1 MKREK
6 KVYCKGDRA
15 ITLIALIVTI
25 IVLLILAGVTINLA
39 VNNQGIFSKAKTAG
53 RVYSEKEA
61 TEQAGLLMSEYQMEK
76 SQDDSLTLQ
85 KFLTDKG
92 ANYEEDGDNLNLFED
107 GYIVTVDKNGTI
119 ISAERDA
126 GVQPQV
132 TAKVYTSEGKEV
144 TSNSDAQNNEYITI
158 VVENKRDLS
167 SIDSIQV
174 FNESGTELTEKS
186 SSPIGN
192 TSAEVSYKI
201 VENGKYTIKVK
212 GTKDGTQRTK
222 TVRVTISNILTNY
235 TGCYADVND
244 DGIVDG
250 VIFIDLAFGASGNW
264 NPANFSWAASHNTG
278 VYSYSAVTSGL
289 RSYKTSTNVSSY
301 KGNFETKSVIVP
313 NGESGSAR
321 FYVMALSDFDTSTHN
336 WWDAC
341 SKTQTVGSVTFKL
354 PSKMEWAA
362 FGGQLGIDQ
371 PNYSSKYGLSDFYW
385 SSTDRSEL
393 SSSAWLANF
402 KDGCV
407 HDHDETSTF
416 SVRLC
421 ATF

>member
-1 MKREK
+1 MTKKTSKKEK
-6 KVYCKGDRA
+6 G

-39 VNNQGIFSKAKTAG
+39 VNDQGIFSKAKTAG

-76 SQDDSLTLQ
+76 AQDDSLTLQ
-85 KFLTDKG
+85 KFLTDKDV
-92 ANYEEDGDNLNLFED
+92 NYEEDGDNLNLFVD

-126 GVQPQV
+126 GVQPKV

-144 TSNSDAQNNEYITI
+144 TSDSGAQKNEYITI
-158 VVENKRDLS
+158 VVENKSDLS

-222 TVRVTISNILTNY
+222 TASITISNIIPNY
-235 TGCYADVND
+235 TGYYADVND
-244 DGIVDG
+244 DRIVDG
-250 VIFIDLAFGASGNW
+250 VIFIDLAYGASGQWGDGN
-264 NPANFSWAASHNTG
+264 G
-278 VYSYSAVTSGL
+278 KYSYSAVTSGL
-289 RSYKTSTNVSSY
+289 RSYKISTITSSY
-301 KGNFETKSVIVP
+301 TGKFETKQVIAP
-313 NGESGSAR
+313 NGNGTSGKAR
-321 FYVMALSDFDTSTHN
+321 FYVMALSDFDTRTHK
-336 WWDAC
+336 WRDAC
-341 SKTQTVGSVTFKL
+341 KKTKTIDKSDVTFRL
-354 PSKMEWAA
+354 PSKMEWSA
-362 FGGQLGIDQ
+362 FGGQFGITGSD
-371 PNYSSKYGLSDFYW
+371 YSSKYGLSTCYW
-385 SSTDRSEL
+385 SSTENVDPFVWF
-393 SSSAWLANF
+393 AHF
-402 KDGCV
+402 GGGCM
-407 HDHDETSTF
+407 DYSRGGAYNY
-416 SVRLC
+416 VRLC